1 MSKHAV
7 HMIASGRVQG
17 VGFRFFVRQQ
27 ASARGLSG
35 WVRNLPD
42 GSVEIHAEGDREL
55 LEDLAARVEQGPT
68 FGRVDDLAVD
78 WVAPDGSYHQFT
90 IEF

>member
-1 MSKHAV
+1 MPKHAV
-7 HMIASGRVQG
+7 HMVASGRVQG

-27 ASARGLSG
+27 ATARGLSG

-55 LEDLAARVEQGPT
+55 LEDLVVRVEEGPT
-68 FGRVDDLAVD
+68 FGRVDNLAVD
-78 WVAPDGSYHQFT
+78 WQEPAGSYYQFT